1 MHTQFIPCI
10 IPSFQISPCPTSRNE
25 IECLA
30 RCRDDGAD
38 GAYYDFF
45 HLRSEVAAVIGD
57 VGSSG
62 VAGTILSTGL
72 QSSLRCMVRQGVELR
87 DAVGEVNRILWELT
101 PDAVYG
107 TLFSARVNAAE
118 HSLRYINAG
127 HHTAFVIRRDG
138 RTEYLEPNAPPLA
151 LSQGSC
157 YREVRTRFDPG
168 DLLIGASDDVD
179 CRSVGRIVES
189 GHIVESE
196 ALADARIVIV
206 ISYRDPEEGPAR
218 RIAGIP
224 AQPVLRAAA

>member
-1 MHTQFIPCI
+1 MQTQFIPCI
-10 IPSFQISPCPTSRNE
+10 IPSFQTSFCRTFLDE

-38 GAYYDFF
+38 RAYYDFF
-45 HLRSEVAAVIGD
+45 RLRSEVAAVVGD
-57 VGSSG
+57 VDSSG

-72 QSSLRCMVRQGVELR
+72 QSSLRCMVRQGVDLR
-87 DAVGEVNRILWELT
+87 DAVSEVNRILWELA

-107 TLFSARVNAAE
+107 TIFSARVNASE

-138 RTEYLEPNAPPLA
+138 RVEYLEPNAPPLA

-168 DLLIGASDDVD
+168 DLLISASDDVD
-179 CRSVGRIVES
+179 CRSVGRIVE
-189 GHIVESE
+189 GGQIVESE
-196 ALADARIVIV
+196 ALADARIVVV
-206 ISYRDPEEGPAR
+206 ISYCDPGEGPAR
-218 RIAGIP
+218 GMARIP
-224 AQPVLRAAA
+224 AQPALRAAA

>member
-1 MHTQFIPCI
+1 MQTQFIPCI
-10 IPSFQISPCPTSRNE
+10 IPSFQTALCRTFLNE

-45 HLRSEVAAVIGD
+45 RLRSEVAAVVGD
-57 VGSSG
+57 VDSSG

-72 QSSLRCMVRQGVELR
+72 QSSLRCMVRQGVDLR
-87 DAVGEVNRILWELT
+87 DAVSEVNRIL
-101 PDAVYG
+101 
-107 TLFSARVNAAE
+107 SE

-138 RTEYLEPNAPPLA
+138 RVEYLEPNAPPLA

-168 DLLIGASDDVD
+168 DLLISASDDVD
-179 CRSVGRIVES
+179 CRSVGRIVE
-189 GHIVESE
+189 GGQIVESE
-196 ALADARIVIV
+196 ALADARIVVV
-206 ISYRDPEEGPAR
+206 ISYRDPEEGLAR
-218 RIAGIP
+218 GMAKIP
-224 AQPVLRAAA
+224 AQPALRAAA